1 MDISIIPGATCA
13 VIRIKINAYVNDTL
27 TKWRLGY
34 KIYSAS
40 TYTYTEEMYCEEGNN
55 ITGNLYGYGPLFYDL
70 DGLQPNTKYKI
81 KLQVTEGDESIE
93 NLETPVKTFTT
104 CPEVSE
110 QNQFTLDITST
121 SGCPDETTFR
131 NKVSSFIDCMR
142 AVGYDYTV
150 TNTRSK
156 TPMTNTGGKF
166 KTSIQYGGNSA
177 GSGADTSFKG
187 VIHMGSQY
195 ENLSAYV
202 HEYRHF
208 LGLSEQPDNVRG
220 YHGDD
225 YCGMGFSR
233 RNNYYPEEYPYYQ
246 NICKVAGFSRGI
258 DDGSMEIYMF
268 NSENSVDSKYIPR
281 EKNSSSSR
289 KILLGF
295 FLLKA
300 LGLNDITIVY

>member
-34 KIYSAS
+34 KISSAS
-40 TYTYTEEMYCEEGNN
+40 TYTYTEEMYCEEGHN

-104 CPEVSE
+104 CSLISE

-121 SGCPDETTFR
+121 SGCPDETVFR

-156 TPMTNTGGKF
+156 SPMTNTDGKF
-166 KTSIQYGGNSA
+166 KTSIQYGGNSI

-187 VIHMGSQY
+187 VIHMGNQY
-195 ENLSAYV
+195 ENLGAYV

-208 LGLSEQPDNVRG
+208 LGLSEQPDNVRV

-233 RNNYYPEEYPYYQ
+233 YNNSEEYTYYQ
-246 NICKVAGFSRGI
+246 NICNVAGFSRGI

-268 NSENSVDSKYIPR
+268 NSENSVDSVYIM
-281 EKNSSSSR
+281 SSLSGTQY
-289 KILLGF
+289 LGF
-295 FLLKA
+295 LLLKA
-300 LGLNDITIVY
+300 LGLNDINIVY